1 MQIINLCDRDIG
13 ICVNGK
19 EIFVETLSI
28 LEKKVVS
35 LIDIIKQLKAENAR
49 LIEDNAQLASR
60 LNILQGAVHEDAK
73 RVEELD
79 QEKALTKMVV
89 DDLIKNIDSLV
100 EGEKQL

>member
-1 MQIINLCDRDIG
+1 
-13 ICVNGK
+13 V
-19 EIFVETLSI
+19 EILSA

-49 LIEDNAQLASR
+49 LIEENVQLVSKLTAM
-60 LNILQGAVHEDAK
+60 QGIVHEDAK

-89 DDLIKNIDSLV
+89 DDLIKNIDALV
-100 EGEKQL
+100 ESENQL

>member
-1 MQIINLCDRDIG
+1 
-13 ICVNGK
+13 
-19 EIFVETLSI
+19 VETLSI

-49 LIEDNAQLASR
+49 LIEENTQLASKI
-60 LNILQGAVHEDAK
+60 NFLQGTVHEDAK

>member
-1 MQIINLCDRDIG
+1 
-13 ICVNGK
+13 
-19 EIFVETLSI
+19 VETLSI

-49 LIEDNAQLASR
+49 LVEENAQLVSK
-60 LNILQGAVHEDAK
+60 ITFLQGAVHEDAK

-79 QEKALTKMVV
+79 QEKALAKMVV

>member
-1 MQIINLCDRDIG
+1 M
-13 ICVNGK
+13 
-19 EIFVETLSI
+19 ETLSV

-35 LIDIIKQLKAENAR
+35 LIDIIRQLKAENAR
-49 LIEDNAQLASR
+49 LAEENTQLVTK
-60 LNILQGAVHEDAK
+60 LTLMQGVVHDDAK

-89 DDLIKNIDSLV
+89 DDLIKSIDSLV

>member
-1 MQIINLCDRDIG
+1 M
-13 ICVNGK
+13 
-19 EIFVETLSI
+19 ETLSV

-35 LIDIIKQLKAENAR
+35 LIDIIKELKAENAR
-49 LIEDNAQLASR
+49 LIEENTQLAAKLSS
-60 LNILQGAVHEDAK
+60 VKKSMKDDAQ

-89 DDLIKNIDSLV
+89 DDLIKSIDTLI

>member
-1 MQIINLCDRDIG
+1 M
-13 ICVNGK
+13 
-19 EIFVETLSI
+19 ETLSI

-49 LIEDNAQLASR
+49 LIEENTQLASKI
-60 LNILQGAVHEDAK
+60 NFLQGTVHEDAK